1 MKILKERLNQICK
14 KDKID
19 NKIKALESDKKLLQQ
34 QITTP
39 TQQNK
44 ETQQHYYELEQ
55 YGRRYSLWIDSVPR
69 QNNKKAGD
77 VFKFV
82 KGLIEEVPDLETP
95 EAEIDRVHRI
105 GPDYTDRKAQKVCKS
120 IIVCFTTFRHR
131 AAFYRA
137 RKTIENRTQVR
148 LDLTKRQY
156 DILKTENDY
165 ISSIGHT
172 AKFSYANLNCQMK
185 IK

>member
-19 NKIKALESDKKLLQQ
+19 NKIEALESDKKLLQQ

-39 TQQNK
+39 AQQDK

-95 EAEIDRVHRI
+95 EAEIDRVHSI
-105 GPDYTDRKAQKVCKS
+105 ELVLIIPTGKLRKSVSLLSFALRPSV
-120 IIVCFTTFRHR
+120 IVQHFT
-131 AAFYRA
+131 
-137 RKTIENRTQVR
+137 EPEG
-148 LDLTKRQY
+148 L
-156 DILKTENDY
+156 
-165 ISSIGHT
+165 
-172 AKFSYANLNCQMK
+172 
-185 IK
+185 